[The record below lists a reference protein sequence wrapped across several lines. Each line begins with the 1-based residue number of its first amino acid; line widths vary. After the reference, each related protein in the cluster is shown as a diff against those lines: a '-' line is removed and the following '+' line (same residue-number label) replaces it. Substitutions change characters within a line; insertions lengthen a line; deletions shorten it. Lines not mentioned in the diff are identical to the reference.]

1 MLQPVDRDILARV
14 HQNTPQ
20 LIKVLKSLYQDELDI
35 LPSMSLDKV
44 QLHQG
49 RTLML
54 RELIAQIES
63 AAGISANR
71 TAKP

>member
-1 MLQPVDRDILARV
+1 MLQPIDKQILQRV

-20 LIKVLKSLYQDELDI
+20 FIKVLKSLYQDELDI

-44 QLHQG
+44 QVHQG

-54 RELIAQIES
+54 RELIAQIEA
-63 AAGISANR
+63 AAGN
-71 TAKP
+71 